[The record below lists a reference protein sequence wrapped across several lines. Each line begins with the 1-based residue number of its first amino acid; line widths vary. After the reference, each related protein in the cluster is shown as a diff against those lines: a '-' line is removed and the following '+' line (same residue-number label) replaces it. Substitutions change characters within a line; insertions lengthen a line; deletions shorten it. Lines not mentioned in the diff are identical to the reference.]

1 MSDTRTRPP
10 EDVTDAEA
18 ERLSSA
24 PAESDAPTGIGV
36 LGWFRWMWRQ
46 LTSMRVALILLF
58 LLSLAAIPGSL
69 IPQTSRNSFQVDT
82 WKQAHKSLTPVY
94 EKLQL
99 FDVYSSV
106 WFSAIYILLFVSLAG
121 CIIPRTWQFVGV
133 LRARPPAAPRN
144 LTRMPVYAAWHT
156 EADPEA
162 VNRAAHAL
170 LKKRRFR
177 AHLDGTAVAAEKGY
191 LREVGNLLFHFSLFA
206 LLAGFAWASL
216 ASGQGG
222 KLVIGGQGYSNTM
235 TQMDDFTG
243 SAFYTSDDLDAFGFK
258 LDGFTAKY
266 QSSGDQMGTPR
277 EFAAHIRYWTGS
289 DDTKLTKADI
299 QVNHPLEIG
308 GSKVFLIG
316 HGYAPM
322 VTIKNAKGETVYAG
336 PTAFLPQDGNLTST
350 GVIKVNDYGEKDGK
364 KTQLGFQG
372 YFLPTAPSDFAHTG
386 PISLFPEAA
395 DPMLVL
401 TAYAGDLG
409 TDSGLPQ
416 NVYQLNTQHL
426 TQLKQDG
433 DIARAR
439 LKPGQGWVL
448 PDGYGTLTFDG
459 YQEWASFTISHRP
472 GNAIALTGAVCAI
485 LGLIGSLFVQRRR
498 IWVRAV
504 TTPDGRTLVEVAG
517 LARSESAKIAEELAE
532 LAVDLQD
539 DAPASE
545 SEPAS
550 DSDSDPASDPAS
562 ESAAESASASEPE
575 PASEPATE
583 SEARSEDARDEAAVP
598 ATEDTPAESTPV
610 SDGPSGPTSPA
621 DPSSKE

>member
-10 EDVTDAEA
+10 EPPEDIADAEA

-24 PAESDAPTGIGV
+24 PAESDGPTGIGV

-58 LLSLAAIPGSL
+58 MLSLAAIPGSL
-69 IPQTSRNSFQVDT
+69 IPQTSQNAFKVDT
-82 WKQAHKSLTPVY
+82 WKGTHKALTPIY

-133 LRARPPAAPRN
+133 LRAKPPAAPRN
-144 LTRMPVYAAWHT
+144 LTRMPVYAAWQSD
-156 EADPEA
+156 ADAEA
-162 VNRAAHAL
+162 VNRAAYQR
-170 LKKRRFR
+170 LKKRGFR
-177 AHLDGTAVAAEKGY
+177 AHLGNSAVAAEKGY

-222 KLVIGGQGYSNTM
+222 KLVIVGQGYSNTM
-235 TQMDDFTG
+235 TQLDDFSG
-243 SAFYTSDDLDAFGFK
+243 SAFYTSNDLDTFGFK
-258 LDGFTAKY
+258 LDGFTATY
-266 QSSGDQMGTPR
+266 QTSGDQMGTAR
-277 EFAAHIRYWTGS
+277 EYAAHIRYWKGA
-289 DDTKLTKADI
+289 DDTKLTKGDI

-316 HGYAPM
+316 HGYAPV
-322 VTIKNAKGETVYAG
+322 VTVKNAKGETVYTG

-350 GVIKVNDYGEKDGK
+350 GVIKVNDYGDKDGK

-372 YFLPTAPSDFAHTG
+372 YFLPTAPVNFDQTG
-386 PISLFPEAA
+386 PISLFPAA
-395 DPMLVL
+395 AEPMLVL
-401 TAYAGDLG
+401 TAWAGDLG

-416 NVYQLNTQHL
+416 NVYQLNTTHL

-439 LKPGQGWVL
+439 LKPGQGWTL
-448 PDGYGTLTFDG
+448 PNGYGTVSFDG
-459 YQEWASFTISHRP
+459 YQEWASFTVSHRP
-472 GNAIALTGAVCAI
+472 GNAVALTGAVCAI

-498 IWVRAV
+498 IWVRAT

-517 LARSESAKIAEELAE
+517 LARSESAKIAEELAD

-539 DAPASE
+539 DAPATEGEPAASDE
-545 SEPAS
+545 APAS
-550 DSDSDPASDPAS
+550 D
-562 ESAAESASASEPE
+562 E
-575 PASEPATE
+575 
-583 SEARSEDARDEAAVP
+583 
-598 ATEDTPAESTPV
+598 
-610 SDGPSGPTSPA
+610 PSGPTSPA
-621 DPSSKE
+621 DPNSKE